1 MNLGKKKLSKSKL
14 NCSLLVSS
22 CDSYED
28 LWEPF
33 LNTFKKNWP
42 DCDIEK
48 YFITEN
54 KKFIKNDFTTIK
66 CGLKKNWTDRL
77 YYSLSSIEDD
87 YVILM
92 LEDFF
97 LRSKINN
104 EDIHYFIKYIQ
115 KYDLS
120 MIRLIKRPQGTCLN
134 TKHPKLTQIH
144 KDDLFRVSTQATI
157 WNKKIL
163 KNLLKKNENI
173 WEFELNGSVRSK
185 SLMNFFCVKNNV
197 MTYRHHVVER
207 GKWFPWYAFYY
218 SFVNKVGID
227 LKTRSVMGLFET
239 FKWILN
245 KFFAA
250 FFSKLPAFVSKPIK
264 YIAKK
269 TKIYE
274 S

>member
-1 MNLGKKKLSKSKL
+1 MNLGNKKLSKSKL

-77 YYSLSSIEDD
+77 YYSLSSIKDD

-104 EDIHYFIKYIQ
+104 EGIHYFIKYIQ

-134 TKHPKLTQIH
+134 TKHTKLMQIH
-144 KDDLFRVSTQATI
+144 KDDLFRASTQATI
-157 WNKKIL
+157 WNKNVL
-163 KNLLKKNENI
+163 KSLLCKNENI
-173 WEFELNGSVRSK
+173 WEFELNGTIRSQ
-185 SLMNFFCVKNNV
+185 SFNNFFCVKENV
-197 MTYRHHVVER
+197 MTYQHHVVER
-207 GKWFPWYAFYY
+207 GKWFPWEAFY
-218 SFVNKVGID
+218 FGFIKNVGVD
-227 LKTRSVMGLFET
+227 LKKRNIMNFFET
-239 FKWILN
+239 IKWLAN
-245 KFFAA
+245 KFLAVP
-250 FFSKLPAFVSKPIK
+250 FSKLPKSLKKPLKYLSKK
-264 YIAKK
+264 F
-269 TKIYE
+269 KIYE
-274 S
+274 